1 MNYVKGSAMSSS
13 LDLPATLNT
22 LGQTRWDELTQL
34 AEFNP
39 TWHSQQSNIQQALA
53 LSDFIYHQCFKHP
66 AMIDSLVDDQ
76 EHPISLAD
84 YQNLLHSDIATL
96 TNEVELN
103 RCLRQFRNKHMA
115 IIAWRDLLNLQSI
128 EQSLLQVSEL
138 ANQLIIQAN
147 DWLYDKLS
155 ERYGVPK
162 GEFGPQ
168 PLLIIGMGKLGGKEL
183 NFSSDIDLIFTYPE
197 QGETSGGRQNIEHQ
211 QFFTKLAQ
219 SLINSLHNMTADG
232 QVYRVD
238 MRLRPLG
245 DSGPLVM
252 QFGAFEDYYQE
263 QGRDWERYALL
274 KGRILNPSSPYTEE
288 VQQILK
294 PFIYRRYL
302 DFSTIESLRNMKALI
317 QQEVRRRGLIDNIKL
332 GQGGIREAEFIVQSL
347 QLIRGGRELSLQ
359 LHSLLAAVT
368 ELINLDMLPQDEGN
382 KLVSSYLWLRKVE
395 HCLQQFNDKQTQILP
410 DNEQDKLRLQYV
422 MRCSSYAEFVA
433 QLQDCCHFI
442 HSQFLLLIGEDKTSL
457 AESISPAQQAAID
470 LWQLDLDEP
479 ECQELLA
486 PWLAPAEASKFRE
499 QLIDF
504 SQRLKTSRIGQRGYN
519 TLNSLMPLLIVNVLH
534 CEELPALE
542 RLHRVLSVFKAILG
556 RTAYLELLLANQG
569 ALKQLVNLCSAS
581 PWVTE
586 QLSRFPLLLD
596 ELINPATLY
605 NPTEL
610 HEYPSELRRAL
621 LRVEADDL
629 ELQMETLRQFKLSQQ
644 LIIAAA
650 DIANALPI
658 MKISDHLTFLAEAVI
673 AHVVDIA
680 WQQLAEKHGEPHC
693 QNAGPRNLQNKSFA
707 VLAFGKLGGW
717 ELGYGSDLDL
727 VFVHSCE
734 GNQLTEGLKPIES
747 SQFYFKLAQ
756 RILHI
761 FTTKTGLGMLYEI
774 DMRLR
779 PAGQS
784 GLLVCHFN
792 GFATYQQ
799 NEAWTWEHQALC
811 RARFIYGD
819 KHLLQ
824 DFNQLRLNIL
834 ARQRDVSE
842 LRTQVVEMR
851 EKMRQHLA
859 KGTEELFDLKQDSG
873 GIADIEFIV
882 QFLTLAHCHANHS
895 IAKWTDNVRVLESL
909 VATGFI
915 SSDDAQCLKSAY
927 LTYRNQNH
935 RLTLQNKGYSVYTP
949 DLQAHKSQVI
959 EIWQRIL
966 Q

>member
-1 MNYVKGSAMSSS
+1 MSAS
-13 LDLPATLNT
+13 LDLHTHLAVLA
-22 LGQTRWDELTQL
+22 LKRWDELTLQP
-34 AEFNP
+34 EFDP
-39 TWHSQQSNIQQALA
+39 AWHADHLVIKHAFA
-53 LSDFIYHQCFKHP
+53 LSDFIYHQCTKYP
-66 AMIDSLVDDQ
+66 AIINTFLHQQKLDVC
-76 EHPISLAD
+76 AD
-84 YQNLLHSDIATL
+84 IYQSLLHNEIKQVN
-96 TNEVELN
+96 NEVELN

-115 IIAWRDLLNLQSI
+115 LIAWRDLLNLQTI
-128 EQSLLQVSEL
+128 ELSLLQVSEL

-147 DWLYDKLS
+147 DWLYNKLA
-155 ERYGVPK
+155 ERYGAPQ

-168 PLLIIGMGKLGGKEL
+168 PLLIIGMGKLGGREL

-219 SLINSLHNMTADG
+219 SLINSLHNITADG

-274 KGRILNPSSPYTEE
+274 KGRILNPASPYSDEL
-288 VQQILK
+288 QQILR

-302 DFSTIESLRNMKALI
+302 DFSAIESLRNMKALI

-347 QLIRGGRELSLQ
+347 QLIRGGRDSSLQ
-359 LHSLLAAVT
+359 LYSLLGAVKQ
-368 ELINLDMLPQDEGN
+368 LISLDILPKNEGN
-382 KLVSSYLWLRKVE
+382 KLVTSYLWLRKVE
-395 HCLQQFNDKQTQILP
+395 HCLQQFNDQQTQVLP
-410 DNEQDKLRLQYV
+410 DNDQGKLRLQHV
-422 MRCSSYAEFVA
+422 MSCKNYDAFLT
-433 QLQDCCHFI
+433 QLHDCCHFI
-442 HSQFLLLIGEDKTSL
+442 HEQFLLLIGEDKTSQVT
-457 AESISPAQQAAID
+457 SISPIQQVAID
-470 LWQLDLDEP
+470 LWQLDLDEA
-479 ECQELLA
+479 ECQELLND
-486 PWLAPAEASKFRE
+486 WLEHHEASKFRE

-504 SQRLKTSRIGQRGYN
+504 SKSLKTSRIGQRGYD
-519 TLNSLMPLLIVNVLH
+519 TLNSLMPLLIVNVLT
-534 CEELPALE
+534 CTELPALE
-542 RLHRVLSVFKAILG
+542 RLQRVLLVFKAILG

-586 QLSRFPLLLD
+586 ELSRFPLLLD

-605 NPTEL
+605 EPTDL
-610 HEYPSELRRAL
+610 TEYPGELRRAL
-621 LRVEADDL
+621 LRVEPDDL

-644 LIIAAA
+644 LKIAAA
-650 DIANALPI
+650 DIAGALPI
-658 MKISDHLTFLAEAVI
+658 MKISDHLTFLAEAIV
-673 AHVVDIA
+673 AHVIDIA
-680 WQQLAEKHGEPHC
+680 WQQLADKHGEPHC
-693 QNAGPRNLQNKSFA
+693 QQAGPRNLQNKSFA

-727 VFVHSCE
+727 VFLHNCE
-734 GNQLTEGLKPIES
+734 GNQLTNGTKPIES

-761 FTTKTGLGMLYEI
+761 FTTKTGLGLLYEI

-819 KHLLQ
+819 KHLQQ
-824 DFNQLRLNIL
+824 DFSQLRLDIL
-834 ARQRDVSE
+834 ARQRDLDE

-859 KGTEELFDLKQDSG
+859 KGTEEHFDLKQDIG

-882 QFLTLAHCHANHS
+882 QYLMLAHCHQAHI
-895 IAKWTDNVRVLESL
+895 IAKWTDNIRVLESL
-909 VATGFI
+909 VESSYI
-915 SSDDAQCLKSAY
+915 SADDAQKLKDAY
-927 LTYRNQNH
+927 LTYRNHNH
-935 RLTLQNKGYSVYTP
+935 RITLQNAAFALYTP
-949 DLQAHKSQVI
+949 ELNQHKSEVI
-959 EIWQRIL
+959 KIWQAIM

>member
-1 MNYVKGSAMSSS
+1 MSTP
-13 LDLPATLNT
+13 LALPASLQI
-22 LGQTRWDELTQL
+22 LAQQRWDEFRQMPEFETNWHEHQL
-34 AEFNP
+34 
-39 TWHSQQSNIQQALA
+39 SIQQAFA
-53 LSDFIYHQCFKHP
+53 LSDFIFQQSIQSP
-66 AMIDSLVDDQ
+66 SLIN
-76 EHPISLAD
+76 E
-84 YQNLLHSDIATL
+84 LLHQQAGPVSEDIYQPLLREKIQQL
-96 TNEVELN
+96 TNEAELN
-103 RCLRQFRNKHMA
+103 RCLRQFRNQHMA
-115 IIAWRDLLNLQSI
+115 AIAWRDLLNLQSI

-147 DWLYDKLS
+147 DWLYHKLS
-155 ERYGVPK
+155 ERYGVPQ

-168 PLLIIGMGKLGGKEL
+168 PLLIIGMGKLGGREL

-219 SLINSLHNMTADG
+219 GLINSLHNMTADG

-274 KGRILNPSSPYTEE
+274 KGRILNPSSAYSEE
-288 VQQILK
+288 VQHILK

-302 DFSTIESLRNMKALI
+302 DFSTIESLRSMKALI
-317 QQEVRRRGLIDNIKL
+317 QQEVRRRGLVDNIKL

-359 LHSLLAAVT
+359 LHSLLAAVK
-368 ELINLDMLPQDEGN
+368 ELINLDMLPQDDGT

-395 HCLQQFNDKQTQILP
+395 HCLQQFNDKQTQVLP
-410 DNEQDKLRLQYV
+410 DNEQDKLRLQHV
-422 MRCSSYAEFVA
+422 MHCSSYAEFLA

-442 HSQFLLLIGEDKTSL
+442 HSQFLLLIGEDKTSE
-457 AESISPAQQAAID
+457 AEPISSAQQAAFD

-486 PWLAPAEASKFRE
+486 PWLEPAEADKFRE

-504 SQRLKTSRIGQRGYN
+504 SQRLKSSRIGQRGYN

-534 CEELPALE
+534 CEELPTLE
-542 RLHRVLSVFKAILG
+542 RLQRVLLVFKAILG

-596 ELINPATLY
+596 ELINPTTLY

-644 LIIAAA
+644 LTIAAA

-673 AHVVDIA
+673 AHVIDIA

-693 QNAGPRNLQNKSFA
+693 QQAGPRDLQNKSFA

-734 GNQLTEGLKPIES
+734 GNQLTQGLKPIES

-761 FTTKTGLGMLYEI
+761 FTTKTGLGILYDI

-799 NEAWTWEHQALC
+799 DEAWTWEHQALC

-819 KHLLQ
+819 KGLLN
-824 DFNQLRLNIL
+824 DFNQLRLAVL

-842 LRTQVVEMR
+842 LRVQVVEMR
-851 EKMRQHLA
+851 EKMRLHLA
-859 KGTEELFDLKQDSG
+859 KGTAELFDLKQDQG

-882 QFLTLAHCHANHS
+882 QFLTLAHCHAAHS
-895 IAKWTDNVRVLESL
+895 VAKWTDNVRVLESL
-909 VATGFI
+909 VESDFI
-915 SSDDAQCLKSAY
+915 SAADAQSLKDAY

-935 RLTLQNKGYSVYTP
+935 RLSLQNKTFTLYTAE
-949 DLQAHKSQVI
+949 LREHKAQVMR
-959 EIWQRIL
+959 IWQTIM

>member
-1 MNYVKGSAMSSS
+1 MPSSS
-13 LDLPATLNT
+13 VLATSLDA
-22 LGQTRWDELTQL
+22 LGQKRWDELSQL

-39 TWHSQQSNIQQALA
+39 AWHAHQSTIKHGFA
-53 LSDFIYHQCFKHP
+53 LSDFIYQQILKYP
-66 AMIDSLVDDQ
+66 KLVDNLIKDHNSANVDYCRLLTD
-76 EHPISLAD
+76 EISAVT
-84 YQNLLHSDIATL
+84 S
-96 TNEVELN
+96 EVELN
-103 RCLRQFRNKHMA
+103 RCLRQFRNKQMA
-115 IIAWRDLLNLQSI
+115 IIAWRDLLNLQQI

-138 ANQLIIQAN
+138 ANQLIVQAN
-147 DWLYDKLS
+147 DWLYKKLT
-155 ERYGVPK
+155 ERYGVPQ

-168 PLLIIGMGKLGGKEL
+168 PLLIIGMGKLGGREL

-197 QGETSGGRQNIEHQ
+197 QGETSGGRQSIEHQ

-219 SLINSLHNMTADG
+219 SLINSLHNITADG

-274 KGRILNPSSPYTEE
+274 KGRILNPPCAYSDEL
-288 VQQILK
+288 QHILK

-302 DFSTIESLRNMKALI
+302 DFSAIESLRNMKALI
-317 QQEVRRRGLIDNIKL
+317 QQEVRRRGLVDNIKL

-359 LHSLLAAVT
+359 LYSLLAAVKQ
-368 ELINLDMLPQDEGN
+368 LISLEILPENEGN
-382 KLVSSYLWLRKVE
+382 KLIVNYLWLRKVE
-395 HCLQQFNDKQTQILP
+395 HCLQQFADKQTQVLP
-410 DNEQDKLRLQYV
+410 DNDQDKLRLQYV
-422 MRCSSYAEFVA
+422 MGFSTYPEFLAE
-433 QLQDCCHFI
+433 LQNCCDFI
-442 HSQFLLLIGEDKTSL
+442 HSQFLLLIGDDSAKED
-457 AESISPAQQAAID
+457 EPISATEQAAID

-479 ECQELLA
+479 ECQNLLA
-486 PWLAPAEASKFRE
+486 QWLAPEDASKFRE

-504 SQRLKTSRIGQRGYN
+504 SKSLKTSRIGQRGYN
-519 TLNSLMPLLIVNVLH
+519 TLNSLMPLLIVNVLN
-534 CEELPALE
+534 CTELPALE
-542 RLHRVLSVFKAILG
+542 RLQRVLQVFKAILG

-610 HEYPSELRRAL
+610 REYPSELRRAL

-644 LIIAAA
+644 LKIAAA
-650 DIANALPI
+650 DIAGALPI
-658 MKISDHLTFLAEAVI
+658 MKISDHLTFLAEAIV
-673 AHVVDIA
+673 AHVIDIA

-693 QNAGPRNLQNKSFA
+693 ENAGPRDLQNKSFA
-707 VLAFGKLGGW
+707 VLGFGKLGGW

-727 VFVHSCE
+727 VFIHNCE
-734 GNQLTEGLKPIES
+734 GNQLTSGVKPIES

-761 FTTKTGLGMLYEI
+761 FTTKTGLGMLYDI

-792 GFATYQQ
+792 GFVTYQET
-799 NEAWTWEHQALC
+799 EAWTWEHQALC

-819 KHLLQ
+819 KQLFS
-824 DFNQLRLNIL
+824 DFNTLRLSIL
-834 ARQRDVSE
+834 SRQREPSE

-859 KGTEELFDLKQDSG
+859 KGTAELFDLKQDSG

-882 QFLTLAHCHANHS
+882 QYLTLAYCHEAHS
-895 IAKWTDNVRVLESL
+895 IATWTDNVRVLESL
-909 VATGFI
+909 VETGSI
-915 SSDDAQCLKSAY
+915 SSDDAQQLKNAY
-927 LTYRNQNH
+927 LSYRNQNH
-935 RLTLQNKGYSVYTP
+935 RLSLQNRSYASYTAE
-949 DLQAHKSQVI
+949 LQQHKSQVSD
-959 EIWQRIL
+959 IWRRIMS
-966 Q
+966 